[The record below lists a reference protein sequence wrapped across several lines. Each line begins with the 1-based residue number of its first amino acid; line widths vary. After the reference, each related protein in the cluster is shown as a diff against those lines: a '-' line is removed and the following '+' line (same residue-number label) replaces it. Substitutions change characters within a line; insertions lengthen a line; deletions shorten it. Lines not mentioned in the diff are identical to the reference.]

1 MSRSGHRFLPLGL
14 ALVFASALHAQNPP
28 APPPAAGPQLADP
41 EIAHVAVTANGIDIE
56 AAKFAQTRTRNAGVK
71 QFAATMIT
79 DHTAVN
85 EQAAA
90 LAKKLGVTPADN
102 PVSQSLQS
110 GAKEAH
116 AKLDQFLGCTEAE
129 MAAWLRRMLGWGL
142 ADAVRTLGRARRD
155 DGGSRR
161 SLPAPVAGRRCH
173 SRMPSPVPRLPV
185 ALPVRSTPV
194 DDCPCLVSPKS

>member
-28 APPPAAGPQLADP
+28 APPPAAGPQLSDP

-116 AKLDQFLGCTEAE
+116 AKLEPLRGAAFDRAYMDREIAYHQAVLDAIDKVLIPESQNAELRKLLTDVRPAVATHLEHAKQLRSQLGA
-129 MAAWLRRMLGWGL
+129 
-142 ADAVRTLGRARRD
+142 
-155 DGGSRR
+155 S
-161 SLPAPVAGRRCH
+161 
-173 SRMPSPVPRLPV
+173 
-185 ALPVRSTPV
+185 
-194 DDCPCLVSPKS
+194 K